1 MAVLGTLETEE
12 TLWLRGQW
20 LRRLSSR
27 TISGYT
33 TSSHRVSGACLS
45 IGLGKK
51 GPFPSRVKKEVG
63 THVLLSGPLL
73 LRQGGPYPG
82 DRGSSR
88 KTSEQT
94 TSKLGCMMTAPI
106 CQESILEPQETT
118 GADWVNLRPGIEGPP
133 LPSSPP
139 LPVLLDYLW
148 FLRNRLRDDQLGVA
162 SLWTLT
168 IVIYK
173 ADTQGLLCRVTK
185 ETKPNQTNKNNKEV
199 MS

>member
-1 MAVLGTLETEE
+1 
-12 TLWLRGQW
+12 
-20 LRRLSSR
+20 
-27 TISGYT
+27 
-33 TSSHRVSGACLS
+33 
-45 IGLGKK
+45 
-51 GPFPSRVKKEVG
+51 
-63 THVLLSGPLL
+63 
-73 LRQGGPYPG
+73 
-82 DRGSSR
+82 
-88 KTSEQT
+88 
-94 TSKLGCMMTAPI
+94 MTAPI
-106 CQESILEPQETT
+106 CQESILDSQETT

-139 LPVLLDYLW
+139 LPVLLGYLW
-148 FLRNRLRDDQLGVA
+148 FLGNRLRDDQLGVA